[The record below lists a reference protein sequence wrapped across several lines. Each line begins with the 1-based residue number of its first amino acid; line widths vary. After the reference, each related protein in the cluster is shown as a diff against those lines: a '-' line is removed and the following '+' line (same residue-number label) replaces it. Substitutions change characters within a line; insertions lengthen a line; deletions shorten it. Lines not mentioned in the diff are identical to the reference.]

1 MAISAILRRPKIKMT
16 GHIYPVAASEP
27 GSMNALYWMAVGTF
41 AIGTEGF
48 MIAPLLPNL
57 AEDMSVGLVAAAQL
71 VTVFTLSYAFSSPIL
86 TALTGGV
93 GRRTLLILSIAGF
106 AAANAIA
113 AFATGYWTLMA
124 ARILLA
130 LTAGLYVPNA
140 NALAGAVVAPE
151 KRGTALS
158 IITGGTSIA
167 VALGVPIS
175 ALIGHGFGWRLT
187 FVVVGTISVLATFGL
202 LFGLGK
208 EVGAELPVAT
218 LRARVAVGTH
228 KPVLLSLLVT
238 LLWATGAYTVYTYL
252 AAFLARHTG
261 IDGAHAGLVLFIWG
275 ASAAIGVTAGGRLND
290 RFGSNNVILSA
301 LALLGASFV
310 TLSLSAYLL
319 SPAVARIPVLVAIVV
334 WGLAAWS
341 YFPAQ
346 QARLID
352 VAGVKLASVVL
363 SLNAS
368 FMYGGFAFGA
378 LLGSATIAQA
388 SSAALGFVG
397 AASVAAAL
405 LLASIIMRDSKAA
418 DTAHAELQRATK
430 QI

>member
-1 MAISAILRRPKIKMT
+1 
-16 GHIYPVAASEP
+16 
-27 GSMNALYWMAVGTF
+27 
-41 AIGTEGF
+41 
-48 MIAPLLPNL
+48 
-57 AEDMSVGLVAAAQL
+57 MSRGLVATAQL
-71 VTVFTLSYAFSSPIL
+71 VTVFTLSHASGLADPDRPDRRSRSAHSFNPLNRRLRCCQRHRRVRDRLLDADGGTHSACVDCRSLRSQRQSCSRERSSPL
-86 TALTGGV
+86 
-93 GRRTLLILSIAGF
+93 
-106 AAANAIA
+106 
-113 AFATGYWTLMA
+113 
-124 ARILLA
+124 
-130 LTAGLYVPNA
+130 
-140 NALAGAVVAPE
+140 E

-208 EVGAELPVAT
+208 EVSAELPVAT
-218 LRARVAVGTH
+218 LRARAAVGTH

-319 SPAVARIPVLVAIVV
+319 SPAVARIPVLIATVV

-368 FMYGGFAFGA
+368 FMYGGFALGA

-397 AASVAAAL
+397 VASVAAAL

-418 DTAHAELQRATK
+418 DTAHAELQPVTTK